1 MKQNMLLNLT
11 FTLNSTIPE
20 TLGTSCTR
28 HKSKRGKEKKN
39 KQTKNTT
46 YSTEQMS
53 NTDRLLKH
61 PSYYS
66 V

>member
-1 MKQNMLLNLT
+1 MTGNIL
-11 FTLNSTIPE
+11 
-20 TLGTSCTR
+20 
-28 HKSKRGKEKKN
+28 HKTQIEDRKRKEK
-39 KQTKNTT
+39 QTNKNTT

-53 NTDRLLKH
+53 NTDSLLKH